1 MLLRSSGRIVA
12 TDTHELTM
20 ENTAGSCWGAVSVR
34 ESIISDIRPVW
45 LDFFFPPL
53 VIGRSGSNYCG
64 VFAQWASREMQ
75 EATSG
80 SRADD
85 EGWEKFV
92 TSKDQSTRVHMT
104 LMVTQHVNIQGL
116 FFFLLRLWNERP
128 AGRCSWLCNLVVFWK
143 AKLMLLVLSG
153 N

>member
-75 EATSG
+75 EATGG

-85 EGWEKFV
+85 DGWEKFV

-116 FFFLLRLWNERP
+116 FFFSIEALK
-128 AGRCSWLCNLVVFWK
+128 WK
-143 AKLMLLVLSG
+143 TSRKMFLALQSSG
-153 N
+153 ILKSKTNAPCPIR